1 MVAVKPIH
9 HGRSGARDVRYTLW
23 VPSLGTAC
31 GISEYTKHIAQETTP
46 PTRITARPPRVA
58 GVRVLHVQHE
68 YALFGEG
75 NLNDVTQA
83 MRDAHVPVVVTE
95 HSVIIAE
102 RPPGPIENPWERIL
116 FKARHEWEENADV
129 LVALSE
135 HGVQVLRARWPA
147 KRIVHL
153 PHGCPTWFPPRKSTR
168 GRVIGAFG
176 FLGPHKGFTDLLR
189 VLREVP
195 GTELLI
201 YSHPKYT
208 EYEEQWLESI
218 RGLPVQWI
226 REYLPEEEIATR
238 LADRADVLTYWYR
251 EGPLASSSGAVR
263 VGLATGVPVL
273 TSQID
278 SFTELRDVTYQPEDL
293 VDGVRRLLEDDE
305 LRRRLVSTARE
316 YCQSNSW
323 AASANRHVE
332 LWQELE
338 ATYRE

>member
-1 MVAVKPIH
+1 MVAVKPIQ

-58 GVRVLHVQHE
+58 GVRVLHVQHG

-176 FLGPHKGFTDLLR
+176 FLGPHKG
-189 VLREVP
+189 V
-195 GTELLI
+195 
-201 YSHPKYT
+201 
-208 EYEEQWLESI
+208 
-218 RGLPVQWI
+218 
-226 REYLPEEEIATR
+226 
-238 LADRADVLTYWYR
+238 
-251 EGPLASSSGAVR
+251 
-263 VGLATGVPVL
+263 
-273 TSQID
+273 
-278 SFTELRDVTYQPEDL
+278 
-293 VDGVRRLLEDDE
+293 
-305 LRRRLVSTARE
+305 
-316 YCQSNSW
+316 
-323 AASANRHVE
+323 
-332 LWQELE
+332 
-338 ATYRE
+338 